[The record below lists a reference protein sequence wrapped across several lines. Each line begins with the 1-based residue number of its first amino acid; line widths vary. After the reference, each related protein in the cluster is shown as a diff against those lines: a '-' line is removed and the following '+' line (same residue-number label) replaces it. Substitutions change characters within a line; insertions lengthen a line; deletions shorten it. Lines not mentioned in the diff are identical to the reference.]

1 MTLDLSTAGESHGPA
16 LVAILTLRLRR
27 RFSGRAIVL
36 WAALYA
42 IFVAY
47 VVVAT

>member
-1 MTLDLSTAGESHGPA
+1 V
-16 LVAILTLRLRR
+16 VAILTLQIRR

-36 WAALYA
+36 WASFYT

-47 VVVAT
+47 GVMTA